1 MFGFQGIDMILVQI
15 LGKNSIPLILW
26 NSSLMFKFTCLR
38 NQSLNRCSG
47 IACMLIL
54 FVDDRIEHYKSW
66 VEGLNRSCCLQSIFL
81 QPATARLASRS
92 TRHGELACLRDPG
105 WELRGA
111 AVTCGEAAGTCGEAA
126 VTCGSLRQGA
136 ATPHGILSSLG
147 KLTKTLS
154 TPFSSR
160 VEVVLW
166 P

>member
-1 MFGFQGIDMILVQI
+1 
-15 LGKNSIPLILW
+15 
-26 NSSLMFKFTCLR
+26 
-38 NQSLNRCSG
+38 
-47 IACMLIL
+47 MLIL

-66 VEGLNRSCCLQSIFL
+66 VEGLNRSCCLQSIFCNLL
-81 QPATARLASRS
+81 QLASRAGALATAS
-92 TRHGELACLRDPG
+92 WLACVILAEGCGELR
-105 WELRGA
+105 EA

-160 VEVVLW
+160 VEVVL
-166 P
+166 